1 MEEVKCYIPKTLKEA
16 LEIKAAH
23 DVIPLAGGSDLMVAH
38 KKTIGLVPEF
48 EKPVMIIR
56 NLSELKGISV
66 NDKGEC
72 VIGAGCTAAEIAADE
87 RCPWHLRQAAS
98 RMGAI
103 GLRNSATVAG
113 NIANAS
119 PKGDTPGPLYL
130 LDARV
135 RIASLRGE
143 REEKVSDFIVK
154 FREIDLKQDELI
166 TQIIVPLSEDDFDY
180 IFWHKVGTRKAN
192 AISKIT
198 VSQAIRFADD
208 GKTVA
213 DYRLSATATGAMTNR
228 SRNVENLLIGKEIC
242 DKTIEDVVN
251 GFDAVISPR
260 AMPEFRREATRRMIR
275 RFLSEAA
282 RRPQNKV
289 IDTYDDYH
297 VTGQPEPRECRHKKG
312 ACHG

>member
-1 MEEVKCYIPKTLKEA
+1 MEEVKCYMPKTLKEA
-16 LEIKAAH
+16 LEIKSKV
-23 DVIPLAGGSDLMVAH
+23 DVLPLAGGSDLMVSH
-38 KKTIGLVPEF
+38 KRTIGLVPEF

-56 NLSELKGISV
+56 NLPELKKIYV

-72 VIGAGCTAAEIAADE
+72 CIGALCNSAEIAE
-87 RCPWHLRQAAS
+87 SKLCPWHLRQAAS

-103 GLRNSATVAG
+103 GLRNSATIAG

-135 RIASLRGE
+135 KLSSVRGD
-143 REEKVSDFIVK
+143 REELVSDFIVK
-154 FREIDLKQDELI
+154 FRTIDLKPDELI
-166 TQIIVPLSEDDFDY
+166 TEIIVPYSEDDFDY

-198 VSQAIRFADD
+198 VSQALKFDKD

-213 DYRLSATATGAMTNR
+213 DFRLSATATGAKTNR
-228 SRNVENLLIGKEIC
+228 SRDVEKLIIGKQI
-242 DKTIEDVVN
+242 DDSTIEAVVK
-251 GFDAVISPR
+251 GFDEVISPR

-282 RRPQNKV
+282 KHPKNKV
-289 IDTYDDYH
+289 IDTYEGYH
-297 VTGQPEPRECRHKKG
+297 VTGAPEPRV
-312 ACHG
+312 